1 MKVAL
6 YARVSTDDK
15 GQDTDVQLNALREF
29 CRIQGYEIAG
39 EYTDQASAAD
49 YIRRTSWARMM
60 ADASLHKFDAV
71 MVWDLSRA
79 FRQIGIG
86 INTIDMLKSRGVAF
100 KALKTP
106 FLDSDSPA
114 ADLVRNVL
122 LAVAEFERMF
132 MIARINEGIV
142 NARVKGTKSGKPF
155 GRPRR
160 PVPLDEVIAAWK
172 KANGNKSEAARILME
187 KLDMKNIT
195 ASNVKYW
202 LSKCDDAVFTEERV
216 A

>member
-1 MKVAL
+1 MRVAL

-15 GQDTDVQLNALREF
+15 GQNTDVQLEAMRSF
-29 CRIQGYEIAG
+29 CSSQGYEITG
-39 EYTDQASAAD
+39 EYVDQASAAD
-49 YIRRTSWARMM
+49 YIKRVSWARMM
-60 ADASLHKFDAV
+60 SDAALHKFDAV

-86 INTIDMLKSRGVAF
+86 VTTIDMLKSRGVTF

-122 LAVAEFERMF
+122 LSVAEFERMF
-132 MIARINEGIV
+132 MIARINEGI
-142 NARVKGTKSGKPF
+142 AHAKTAGTKTGRPF

-160 PVPLDEVIAAWK
+160 SVALQKVLEAYQ
-172 KANGNKSEAARILME
+172 KAHGNKSEAARILSDELGGKYTAAFVTNRLKE
-187 KLDMKNIT
+187 KEK
-195 ASNVKYW
+195 A
-202 LSKCDDAVFTEERV
+202 DAG
-216 A
+216 